1 MDKIVIIGSPGA
13 GKSTFAQRLGQVLEI
28 DEVFHLDRYFWRCD
42 WKEYPRTERIKIQQK
57 LICGKDRWIM
67 EGSYI
72 SSARDRFYAAD
83 TIIFLDLPRLVCL
96 WRVIKRHITT
106 YHQFGRPDIP
116 ERCTDRLDLICVTK
130 ILTFPHRGRK
140 MLLKEIYEQ
149 EQKQGT
155 QKRIILCSNEQI
167 QAFLHDRVIEQAY
180 KKSVEL
186 VDENVPFKPFL
197 EKRNPVTPLA

>member
-1 MDKIVIIGSPGA
+1 MDKVVIIGSPGA
-13 GKSTFAQRLGQVLEI
+13 GKSTFAQRLGKALEI
-28 DEVFHLDRYFWRCD
+28 DEVLHLDCYFWRCD
-42 WKEYPRTERIKIQQK
+42 WKEYPRTERIKIQQE
-57 LICGKDRWIM
+57 LICGKDRWIV

-106 YHQFGRPDIP
+106 YRQFGRPDIP
-116 ERCTDRLDLICVTK
+116 EGCTDRLDLICVTK

-140 MLLKEIYEQ
+140 LLLEGIHEQ

-155 QKRIILCSNEQI
+155 QKGIILCSNEQI

-180 KKSVEL
+180 KKSAEQIT
-186 VDENVPFKPFL
+186 EKAPIKPFL
-197 EKRNPVTPLA
+197 EKRDLVTPLA

>member
-1 MDKIVIIGSPGA
+1 MDKVVIIGSPGA
-13 GKSTFAQRLGQVLEI
+13 GKSTLAQRLGQVLEI

-42 WKEYPRTERIKIQQK
+42 WKEYPRTERNKIQQK

-72 SSARDRFYAAD
+72 SSAPDRFSSAD
-83 TIIFLDLPRLVCL
+83 TIIFLDLPRFVCL

-106 YHQFGRPDIP
+106 YRQFGRPDIP
-116 ERCTDRLDLICVTK
+116 EGCTDRLDLICVAK
-130 ILTFPHRGRK
+130 ILTFPYRGRK
-140 MLLKEIYEQ
+140 LLLEEIHEQ

-167 QAFLHDRVIEQAY
+167 QAFLHGRVIKQAY
-180 KKSVEL
+180 KESTEL
-186 VDENVPFKPFL
+186 AAEKAPLKPFL
-197 EKRNPVTPLA
+197 EKRDLVTPLA